1 MIRRIKWM
9 MITRIKWLM
18 IMRIKRMMIH
28 TGDLGLNLR
37 ACAIPKDFWWGKSLG
52 VQRLSLKV

>member
-52 VQRLSLKV
+52 V